1 MSICSIDDVAKR
13 AMKILDEVVTKE
25 FPNASEHEKEKIRA
39 DILNAYSRELFYSG
53 PRKEH

>member
-1 MSICSIDDVAKR
+1 MSICTIDDVAKR
-13 AMKILDEVVTKE
+13 AMEILDEVVTQDY
-25 FPNASEHEKEKIRA
+25 PDASDEEKGKIKA

>member
-1 MSICSIDDVAKR
+1 MTICSIDDVAKR
-13 AMKILDEVVTKE
+13 AMEILDEVVTKD
-25 FPNASEHEKEKIRA
+25 FPNASASEKEKIKA